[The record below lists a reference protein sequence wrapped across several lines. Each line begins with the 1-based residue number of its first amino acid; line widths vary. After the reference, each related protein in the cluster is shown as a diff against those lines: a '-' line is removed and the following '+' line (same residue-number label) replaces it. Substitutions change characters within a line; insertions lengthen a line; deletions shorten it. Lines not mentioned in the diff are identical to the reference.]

1 MRIRT
6 ISFEDHYVKMDRE
19 FAYRPWAKFIFIINA
34 LCTIGCFI
42 AYIIVD
48 GKELFL
54 ALYIPLDVALNLAKT
69 LFYYYYL
76 F

>member
-1 MRIRT
+1 MRIKT

-19 FAYRPWAKFIFIINA
+19 FAYRPWAKFIFIING

-54 ALYIPLDVALNLAKT
+54 ALYIPLDVALNMAKT

>member
-1 MRIRT
+1 MRIKT

-19 FAYRPWAKFIFIINA
+19 FMYRPWSKIIFFINA
-34 LCTIGCFI
+34 ACTIGCFI
-42 AYIIVD
+42 AYIIID

-54 ALYIPLDVALNLAKT
+54 ALYIPLDFSLNMSKT
-69 LFYYYYL
+69 AFFYFYL